1 MPEILKP
8 APGSFCWVEHAS
20 ADPAAAQAFYGAL
33 FGWTFTPAHTM
44 SDGSRYVMAQLKGV
58 NVGGFTTLQGK
69 AVPTRWRSYIAVDD
83 ARATLS
89 AAAAQGAQTLM
100 DAEDVGDG
108 VIALL
113 KDPTGAP
120 LVLIQSRRSLGPWLY
135 GEMGA
140 ASWSELLTTDLE
152 LARRFYAGVF
162 AWDAEVARVGTM
174 PYVVFS
180 GGGDVIGGMAP
191 APKDHPNGWILY
203 FRVPDAA
210 DALARALAAGAGVSV
225 PVTDWGGVGRW
236 ALLKDPSGAPFGIL
250 QPP

>member
-20 ADPAAAQAFYGAL
+20 AEPMLAQTFYGAM
-33 FGWTFTPAHTM
+33 FGWTFTPAHKM
-44 SDGSRYVMAQLKGV
+44 SDGSRYVIAQLNGV

-83 ARATLS
+83 ARATLA

-108 VIALL
+108 IIALL

-135 GEMGA
+135 GERGA
-140 ASWSELLTTDLE
+140 PSWAELLTTDLE
-152 LARRFYAGVF
+152 LARRFYGGVF
-162 AWDAEVARVGTM
+162 QWDAQASRVGSL

-191 APKDHPNGWILY
+191 VPKDHPAGWITY
-203 FRVPDAA
+203 FRVANAA
-210 DALARALAAGAGVSV
+210 EAVARAGAAGASV
-225 PVTDWGGVGRW
+225 TIPVTDWGGVGSW
-236 ALLKDPSGAPFGIL
+236 SLLKDPSGAPFGIL